1 MDSRIHP
8 TAIVHPDAE
17 IGENVTIGPYAVI
30 EQATRIG
37 AGTRIDAAAQIKRY
51 TTLGRDNHVH
61 SMANVGDEPQDLKF
75 AGEKTTLV
83 IGDRNK
89 IREFSTIHRGTEGG
103 GGVTRIGSDCLM
115 MAYSHIAHDCILGDR
130 CILANAATLA
140 GHVELGDEIVV
151 GGLSAV
157 HQFVHI
163 GSHAFIGGKTGVAQD
178 VPPYMLTT
186 GERAV
191 LRGLNLVGLRRL
203 GLKSSE
209 IGDLK
214 KAYKLLWRSGRER
227 GEVLAEIEET
237 LSHDPRV
244 MEVVAFIKA
253 STRGTITPE

>member
-1 MDSRIHP
+1 MSTHIHP
-8 TAIVHPDAE
+8 TAIIHPEAE
-17 IGENVTIGPYAVI
+17 IGSNVHIGPYAII
-30 EQATRIG
+30 EADTRIG
-37 AGTRIDAAAQIKRY
+37 DGTRIDAAAQIKRF
-51 TTLGRDNHVH
+51 TTLGADNHVH

-75 AGEKTTLV
+75 AGEKTRLV

-103 GGVTRIGSDCLM
+103 GGKTRIGSDCLM
-115 MAYSHIAHDCILGDR
+115 MAYSHIAHDCILGDH

-140 GHVELGDEIVV
+140 GHVELGDQIVV

-186 GERAV
+186 GERAL

-209 IGDLK
+209 IGDMK

-227 GEVLAEIEET
+227 TEVLREIEET
-237 LSHDPRV
+237 LSHDHRV
-244 MEVVAFIKA
+244 MEIVAFVKA
-253 STRGTITPE
+253 SKRGTITPE